1 MSSMSPADRQ
11 LRLPLRDAARAAGGS
26 VDELET
32 PRIVVAASD
41 ASIGPV
47 LETSLR
53 EAGYHVILATDGA
66 STLELVLGGSPP
78 NLVVLDLALPD
89 MRGSEVLK
97 ALRSDKATRSMPVV
111 VVTSHDT
118 ETDRVIAFEL
128 GADDFVGAPFSVRE
142 ILLRVRVQLRR
153 RDATAGR
160 AGIISI
166 GLLRLDRDA
175 HRAWVDGKPISLS
188 VREFRLLEALME
200 RSERVLS
207 RHALL
212 DLVWGSNANIGVRA
226 VDAYVTRLRRK
237 LGAARDFVETVSS
250 VGYRLRRP
258 EG

>member
-1 MSSMSPADRQ
+1 MSPADRQ
-11 LRLPLRDAARAAGGS
+11 LRLPLRDGDKAEGGS
-26 VDELET
+26 VEELET
-32 PRIVVAASD
+32 ARIVVAASD
-41 ASIGPV
+41 AAIGPV
-47 LETSLR
+47 LEASLR
-53 EAGYHVILATDGA
+53 EAGYQVALVPDGA
-66 STLELVLGGSPP
+66 SALELVSAGPPP

-89 MRGSEVLK
+89 MRGSEFLRI
-97 ALRSDKATRSMPVV
+97 LRSAPTTRSVPIV

-142 ILLRVRVQLRR
+142 VLLRVRVQLRR
-153 RDATAGR
+153 RSLGSVRPGVIA
-160 AGIISI
+160 I
-166 GLLRLDRDA
+166 GMLRLDRDA
-175 HRAWVDGKPISLS
+175 HRAWVEGQPISLS

-237 LGAARDFVETVSS
+237 LGPARDFVETVSS

-258 EG
+258 

>member
-1 MSSMSPADRQ
+1 MSSMSPRERQ
-11 LRLPLRDAARAAGGS
+11 LQLPLRDAAQAAGGS
-26 VDELET
+26 VEDLET
-32 PRIVVAASD
+32 ARIVIAASD
-41 ASIGPV
+41 AAIGPV
-47 LETSLR
+47 LEASLR
-53 EAGYHVILATDGA
+53 EAGYHVALAKDGA
-66 STLELVLGGSPP
+66 SALDLLQNGPPP

-89 MRGSEVLK
+89 MRGSDLLK
-97 ALRSDKATRSMPVV
+97 TLRSDKATRSVPVV

-153 RDATAGR
+153 RDSNSAR
-160 AGIISI
+160 AGVISI
-166 GLLRLDRDA
+166 GMLRLDRDA
-175 HRAWVDGKPISLS
+175 HRAWVDGAPISLS

-258 EG
+258 EA

>member
-1 MSSMSPADRQ
+1 MSRLDRQ
-11 LRLPLRDAARAAGGS
+11 LRLPLTESAEADGGRAEEPESA
-26 VDELET
+26 
-32 PRIVVAASD
+32 RIVVAAND
-41 ASIGPV
+41 AAIGPV

-53 EAGYHVILATDGA
+53 EAGYEVMLASDGA
-66 STLELVLGGSPP
+66 SALELVHAAPP
-78 NLVVLDLALPD
+78 PALVLLDLALPD
-89 MRGSEVLK
+89 MRGSEFLK
-97 ALRSDKATRSMPVV
+97 VIRSEQATRTTPIV

-142 ILLRVRVQLRR
+142 VLLRVRVQLRR
-153 RDATAGR
+153 RAATASRPGVI
-160 AGIISI
+160 AI
-166 GLLRLDRDA
+166 GMLRLDRDA
-175 HRAWVDGKPISLS
+175 HRAWVEGQPISLS

-237 LGAARDFVETVSS
+237 LGPARDFVETVSS

-258 EG
+258 

>member
-1 MSSMSPADRQ
+1 MSYPDRP
-11 LRLPLRDAARAAGGS
+11 LRLPLRESAEADGGPA
-26 VDELET
+26 DEVET
-32 PRIVVAASD
+32 ARIVVAASD

-47 LETSLR
+47 LEASLR
-53 EAGYHVILATDGA
+53 EAGYQVMLAPDGA
-66 STLELVLGGSPP
+66 SALELVHSGPP
-78 NLVVLDLALPD
+78 PSLVVLDLALPD
-89 MRGSEVLK
+89 MRGSEFLK
-97 ALRSDKATRSMPVV
+97 ILRGEPATRSVPIV

-142 ILLRVRVQLRR
+142 VLLRVRVQLRR
-153 RDATAGR
+153 RGAGASR
-160 AGIISI
+160 PGVIAI
-166 GLLRLDRDA
+166 GMLRLDRDA
-175 HRAWVDGKPISLS
+175 HRAWVEGQPISLS

-237 LGAARDFVETVSS
+237 LGPARDFVETVSS

-258 EG
+258 